1 MANEGDPVEMQE
13 KVEDSLEAFRKGEK
27 RMTVD
32 RFSSGDRTVR
42 ETMLGL
48 WEGDEYLGMAC
59 VYEDIIDLVG
69 QENKD

>member
-1 MANEGDPVEMQE
+1 MRLLLSGMPSGVVICDP
-13 KVEDSLEAFRKGEK
+13 KG
-27 RMTVD
+27 
-32 RFSSGDRTVR
+32 FSSGDRTVR

-59 VYEDIIDLVG
+59 VYEDITDLVG